1 MWGMTSF
8 ALAFVLTVAI
18 IALAATITSIVSVI
32 GNAVQTTSHNKAA
45 AKIGA
50 WPSLPTDEEVKHKE
64 RVRMGV
70 QRDHGDPTR

>member
-18 IALAATITSIVSVI
+18 LALAATITSIVSVI
-32 GNAVQTTSHNKAA
+32 GTTIQKSSYNSAA

-50 WPSLPTDEEVKHKE
+50 WKPFPTDDEVKHRE

-70 QRDHGDPTR
+70 QREEGDPTR